1 MSHWARVVKNIA
13 YIYLLDAYGALCN
26 TWSFASI
33 VEDFLKQENAVVLPH
48 PPYLP
53 DLVQGD
59 IFLFPG
65 TKIPFWSNDW
75 IRRLELCISVGDEYF
90 EGTNRIIVEIYQG
103 YSL

>member
-1 MSHWARVVKNIA
+1 MILGNKKMSHWARVVKNIA

-33 VEDFLKQENAVVLPH
+33 VQDFLKQENAVVLPH

-59 IFLFPG
+59 IFVPWHKNTFLVE
-65 TKIPFWSNDW
+65 
-75 IRRLELCISVGDEYF
+75 RLD
-90 EGTNRIIVEIYQG
+90 
-103 YSL
+103 